1 MPNQAV
7 ELGAQRILSDECQP
21 EWDGYVA
28 RRGPVPSADDTGTWS
43 GCAGVWPPPL
53 PVATGEG
60 WGKVLAA
67 DGTAGGEAVDL
78 RGADGDDVG
87 PDLA

>member
-1 MPNQAV
+1 MSLIV
-7 ELGAQRILSDECQP
+7 LR
-21 EWDGYVA
+21 DGSVIQLCRGLA
-28 RRGPVPSADDTGTWS
+28 RAPGPS
-43 GCAGVWPPPL
+43 

-60 WGKVLAA
+60 GEKVLAA

-87 PDLA
+87 PDLAEVVLVGREGVTGDVGGGA